1 MSAHQIDANED
12 LTIFKRYPKDVEV
25 SNPRDPGQKADLK
38 NPAIRLFGRRFYKDQ
53 TPVEYLS
60 EFLLVFASPKTKDGE
75 GVFQFNLFLDKVTE
89 PSYWPENRV
98 ALKLFSFFPSSKLE
112 TRHPVHRTEYLN
124 AIDLIKASVVGSAD
138 QKVEAVRLIQSLF
151 AGFVGVAKNRT
162 WVTYTFL
169 PVAASLLA
177 REVSW
182 QQPAALKEKQGPV
195 TDWDSASKYFDSNTR
210 NFLGRGG
217 ELLFLQ
223 ISSLFSRP
231 LSPELSRLLKRDE
244 YKHLSELGLSDRRK
258 RLESGLKLILD
269 DAVPQVQQMADF
281 VEDVLSQYET
291 DKEKKASH
299 LAWVPI
305 STETEAFLFASE
317 MLNICESR
325 LSSLEKLDLL
335 KTLCSIQVMRSLCFQ
350 ARRIDTDAG
359 KTLGFAGHYAWVAA
373 DPELTPGE
381 SGRRAAEES
390 CAEIEA
396 MLFRALRSPL
406 LHDKGQPPKES
417 DLTHGDDNCFRLFR
431 KFGKEIGLV
440 VPKNGRGQR
449 FVLNAQL
456 MRFLVAALLQPGERI
471 RLSDFY
477 VRVFS
482 HYGIALGGEPMVTA
496 REWSAHGARGTD
508 KSYAVAINT
517 DWVEETLQQGGFL
530 IELSDAVSIV
540 HNPDGTR
547 GGRE

>member
-1 MSAHQIDANED
+1 MSARELGMIDD
-12 LTIFKRYPKDVEV
+12 QSVFKRCPNNAEAV
-25 SNPRDPGQKADLK
+25 NPQDPGQKADIR
-38 NPAIRLFGRRFYKDQ
+38 NPAIRLYGRRFYKDQ

-60 EFLLVFASPKTKDGE
+60 EFLMVFSSPKTRSGDGA
-75 GVFQFNLFLDKVTE
+75 FQFNLFLDVVDE

-124 AIDLIKASVVGSAD
+124 AIDLIKSKIVGSAEHKD
-138 QKVEAVRLIQSLF
+138 EAARLIQSLF

-169 PVAASLLA
+169 PAAAALLA
-177 REVSW
+177 REVTW
-182 QQPAALKEKQGPV
+182 QHPAAIKETRGPV

-223 ISSLFSRP
+223 LSSLFSRP
-231 LSPELSRLLKRDE
+231 LSPELASLLNQEE
-244 YKHLSELGLSDRRK
+244 YRHLSEISFQDRRK
-258 RLESGLKLILD
+258 RLESALQFILE
-269 DAVPQVQQMADF
+269 DAVSQIDQLVNF

-291 DKEKKASH
+291 DKVKKPSV

-335 KTLCSIQVMRSLCFQ
+335 KTLCLMQVMRSLCFQ
-350 ARRIDTDAG
+350 ARRIDKDAS
-359 KTLGFAGHYAWVAA
+359 KTFGFAGHYAWIVA
-373 DPELTPGE
+373 DPELTPGD
-381 SGRRAAEES
+381 SGRRLAEES
-390 CAEIEA
+390 YAENEA
-396 MLFRALRSPL
+396 MLYRALRSPL
-406 LHDKGQPPKES
+406 LYDNGKPHKET
-417 DLTHGDDNCFRLFR
+417 DLGHGDDNCFRMFR
-431 KFGKEIGLV
+431 KFGKEAGIV
-440 VPKNGRGQR
+440 IPRHGRGQR

-456 MRFLVAALLQPGERI
+456 MRFFVAALLQPGERV

-477 VRVFS
+477 QRVFS
-482 HYGIALGGEPMVTA
+482 HYGIALGGEPMVIA
-496 REWSAHGARGTD
+496 REWSAHGARSGE
-508 KSYAVAINT
+508 KSYSVDIST
-517 DWVEETLQQGGFL
+517 GWIEETLQQGGFL

-540 HNPDGTR
+540 HNPDGNS
-547 GGRE
+547 GGR